1 MRDTSQ
7 RSGDA
12 AVTYEVSPHETLS
25 EAVIRAVSTVSGAPP
40 VPDASSDTETDQVL
54 EPLHTVIDPDALDT
68 VFMPAASRTAQH
80 TARVT
85 FSYHG
90 HAVTVTGTGS
100 ISVEPHEARA
110 STAAD

>member
-1 MRDTSQ
+1 MRDTRQ
-7 RSGDA
+7 GSGDSS
-12 AVTYEVSPHETLS
+12 VMYEVSPHETLS
-25 EAVIRAVSTVSGAPP
+25 EAVIRAVSNVSGTPP

-54 EPLHTVIDPDALDT
+54 EPLHTVIDPDALDS
-68 VFMPAASRTAQH
+68 VFAHASAHTAQH
-80 TARVT
+80 TARVS

-90 HAVTVTGTGS
+90 HAITVSGTGS